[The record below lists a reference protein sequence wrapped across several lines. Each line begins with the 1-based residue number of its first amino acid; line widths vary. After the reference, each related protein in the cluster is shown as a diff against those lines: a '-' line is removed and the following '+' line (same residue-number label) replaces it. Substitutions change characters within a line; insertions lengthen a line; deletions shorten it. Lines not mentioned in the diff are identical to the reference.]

1 MVDREATIV
10 ALWTAL
16 NRQDVD
22 GAAALLHPDVNWQ
35 DLIHGGR
42 LTGPAAVRGYWIAV
56 FALIR
61 PETTA
66 LEFTTESDDRVT
78 VKADHHICDAQGAFW
93 ADEIVTHR
101 FAFRDGLI
109 VRMDVV

>member
-16 NRQDVD
+16 NRQDVEA
-22 GAAALLHPDVNWQ
+22 AAALLHPDVDWQ

-42 LTGPAAVRGYWIAV
+42 RTGPAAVRDYWNAV

-66 LEFTTESDDRVT
+66 LEFTTESDDRVA
-78 VKADHHICDAQGAFW
+78 VKVDHHICDPKGVFW

-109 VRMDVV
+109 VRMDVI